1 MLEITFLIVSVLVI
15 LFIIHYQSKK
25 VEPFAD
31 DFYLQ
36 ACPSGYDT
44 LFYDENDVASCCDG
58 EVKYSK
64 CRGQR
69 QCKLGEG
76 SENCA
81 RLILND
87 YKEKGKEKCPKG
99 WNYYEDSVTKM
110 KGCTNG
116 ALNNRL
122 SGPRVLDPVLSPT
135 CMIYSNSDDNKN
147 KTDSCVNQK
156 QMDEYACFGRDCKK
170 SLLSLDSNAPPL
182 LKIDTI
188 VDNYRNVVNGA
199 PAPAPI
205 TVYSRQSVRAYFD
218 SKNIPIPDPDTNI
231 AIDDVAIAY
240 YQNRDIN
247 VSNKPLL

>member
-1 MLEITFLIVSVLVI
+1 MLEITFLIVSVLVV

-25 VEPFAD
+25 TEPFKD

-44 LFYDENDVASCCDG
+44 LFYDENDIASCCDG
-58 EVKYSK
+58 EVKFSK

-76 SENCA
+76 PENCA
-81 RLILND
+81 HLILKD
-87 YKEKGKEKCPKG
+87 YKEKGKEKCPSG

-110 KGCTNG
+110 KGCTKG

-122 SGPRVLDPVLSPT
+122 SGPRVLDPIRFPT
-135 CMIYSNSDDNKN
+135 CTIYSNSDDNKN

-156 QMDEYACFGRDCKK
+156 KMEEYVCFGRDCKK
-170 SLLSLDSNAPPL
+170 FLLSLDPKAPPL

-188 VDNYRNVVNGA
+188 VDNYRNVVNGT
-199 PAPAPI
+199 PTPAPI
-205 TVYSRQSVRAYFD
+205 TVYSRESANAWSD
-218 SKNIPIPDPDTNI
+218 ATHIPIPNPDTNMD
-231 AIDDVAIAY
+231 IDDVAIAY

-247 VSNKPLL
+247 IPNKPLF